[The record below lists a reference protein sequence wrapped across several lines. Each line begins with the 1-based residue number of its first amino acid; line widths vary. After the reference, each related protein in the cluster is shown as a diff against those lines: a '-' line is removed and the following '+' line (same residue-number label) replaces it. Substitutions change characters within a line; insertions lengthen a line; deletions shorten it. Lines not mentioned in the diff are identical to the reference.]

1 MELAKR
7 KNKLPQLETVH
18 GFLSVRDLV
27 LSPVRDQVQ
36 LDDVHR
42 RPVPL
47 LIGWWGEMLF
57 MSS

>member
-27 LSPVRDQVQ
+27 LSPVRDQVP

-42 RPVPL
+42 PTSVTL
-47 LIGWWGEMLF
+47 DLTLGWNGK
-57 MSS
+57 